1 MLSVA
6 LISDLFY
13 ILILALNHERQR
25 KSEIISLFIC
35 VDQVLES
42 QQARNVFVNLLSSS
56 FSVSGYILLV
66 TPLASRT

>member
-6 LISDLFY
+6 LISDLFS
-13 ILILALNHERQR
+13 IFILALNHERQR